1 MQKLKLPE
9 NKMSASVRDAV
20 YGAQKVV
27 NTFSSSLV
35 DQSRVLNSQK
45 PGETGQLHS
54 QRVYLA
60 GVGYSAYVATGDN
73 KPSTLRLNLGYS
85 DIKTLEIP
93 AGTTAGSKSGTQRG
107 CAIEVL
113 VVDRSVLNPSIASGA
128 SSLSA
133 AKADTK
139 SASDASPIKAVI
151 IIRGTDKECVN
162 SFAASIRQLRP
173 LSRYQGIGVSLENE
187 YSGRKIISSAKKK
200 K

>member
-9 NKMSASVRDAV
+9 NKMSASLRSA
-20 YGAQKVV
+20 KNVV
-27 NTFSSSLV
+27 SERENQVGKLSTLLSSSGSNL
-35 DQSRVLNSQK
+35 SASPLL
-45 PGETGQLHS
+45 GATGQLYS
-54 QRVYLA
+54 KRVYLA

-73 KPSTLRLNLGYS
+73 KLPTLRLNLGYS

-93 AGTTAGSKSGTQRG
+93 AGIAAGSKCG
-107 CAIEVL
+107 VL

-128 SSLSA
+128 SSVSA
-133 AKADTK
+133 TKADTK
-139 SASDASPIKAVI
+139 SGSDASPIKAVI

-173 LSRYQGIGVSLENE
+173 LSRYKGIGVSLENE
-187 YSGRKIISSAKKK
+187 YEGRKIISSAKKK